1 MMHAMGLT
9 TQLDTGPAPRVRQP
23 RQQGLPTTL
32 LVLLLLSMLGTGVS
46 VAAFFVP
53 GAVVSAMCVALCYA
67 LIVGVKLRDR
77 RAWASARTAHDLSDD
92 PARQFDDENVDIE
105 EIAPDVAREIVAAE
119 RAGFKTGIMIVAPLA
134 ALAVLLA
141 AVFVG
146 WKAIGL
152 GALAFFGLMLL
163 MGAPVWVA
171 ALEEQIDDEEERI
184 GVVTHRI
191 H

>member
-1 MMHAMGLT
+1 MVLT
-9 TQLDTGPAPRVRQP
+9 TQLDPAAMPHVRQP

-32 LVLLLLSMLGTGVS
+32 MVLLVVSMLGTGIS
-46 VAAFFVP
+46 VAAFFAL
-53 GAVVSAMCVALCYA
+53 GALVSALCVAVCYA

-77 RAWASARTAHDLSDD
+77 RAWASARTGEDVQSQLVV
-92 PARQFDDENVDIE
+92 DENVDID

-119 RAGFKTGIMIVAPLA
+119 RAGFKMGVIIVAPLA

-146 WKAIGL
+146 WKVIGL
-152 GALAFFGLMLL
+152 GALAFFGLMIL

-184 GVVTHRI
+184 GVERHRI

>member
-1 MMHAMGLT
+1 MGLT
-9 TQLDTGPAPRVRQP
+9 AQLDPDPTPHVRQP
-23 RQQGLPTTL
+23 REQGLPTTL
-32 LVLLLLSMLGTGVS
+32 LVLLLVSMLCTGFS

-53 GAVVSAMCVALCYA
+53 GAVVSALCVVFCYA

-77 RAWASARTAHDLSDD
+77 RAWAIAQSGHDHLDKQPRD
-92 PARQFDDENVDIE
+92 VVDENIDIE

-119 RAGFKTGIMIVAPLA
+119 RAGFKMGIIIVAPLA
-134 ALAVLLA
+134 ALAVLMA

-146 WKAIGL
+146 WKVIGL
-152 GALAFFGLMLL
+152 GALAVFGLMIF
-163 MGAPVWVA
+163 MGAPVWIA

-184 GVVTHRI
+184 GVETHRI

>member
-1 MMHAMGLT
+1 MGLT
-9 TQLDTGPAPRVRQP
+9 TQLDPAATPHVRQP

-32 LVLLLLSMLGTGVS
+32 LVLLLVSMLGTGIS

-53 GAVVSAMCVALCYA
+53 GAVVSAVCVAICYA

-77 RAWASARTAHDLSDD
+77 RAWASARTAEGDQ
-92 PARQFDDENVDIE
+92 PQRVVDENVDIE

-119 RAGFKTGIMIVAPLA
+119 RAGFKMGVIIVAPLA

-146 WKAIGL
+146 WKVIGL
-152 GALAFFGLMLL
+152 GALAFFGLMIF

-184 GVVTHRI
+184 GVETHRI